1 MTPDKTLPDFKTL
14 DELLRQQAVAMTAS
28 EMHGLITGL
37 LCGGNTDNSWL
48 ALIHDLTNEG
58 MAFSQVLAQPLRALF
73 NTTFELLDD
82 TECQFNLLLPDD
94 EAGVFARADE
104 LAGWVNHFL
113 LGLGVADPKFS
124 DRKEVK
130 EIVTDLREI
139 GMLGYDEAE
148 DAEELDDALEEVIEY
163 VRVAVQL
170 CYISL
175 AKPRSAQKADAP
187 EQKPTLH

>member
-37 LCGGNTDNSWL
+37 LCGGNTDDSWL

-94 EAGVFARADE
+94 EAGVFAR
-104 LAGWVNHFL
+104 LMSWPAG
-113 LGLGVADPKFS
+113 S
-124 DRKEVK
+124 
-130 EIVTDLREI
+130 ITS
-139 GMLGYDEAE
+139 Y
-148 DAEELDDALEEVIEY
+148 
-163 VRVAVQL
+163 
-170 CYISL
+170 
-175 AKPRSAQKADAP
+175 
-187 EQKPTLH
+187 